1 MSAGT
6 KKWITVVGIGEDG
19 LEGISPAARRLIET
33 ADVLVGGKRHLAK
46 VPVGPERRLDWKD
59 GFDKA
64 FNQMERNKG
73 KKVVVLASG
82 DPLNFGVGAN
92 VVRRFGADRVTV
104 VPSPGAF
111 SLAAAAMGWP
121 LADVQCLTVHGRPLE
136 AVHLHLVPG
145 RRLLVLGRDGWTP
158 GKLAKLLK
166 GRGFGPSPMTVLA
179 NMGGKETRL
188 KGMAR
193 KWPKKKLPDLNVI
206 AVECVAAPG
215 ADIRPRTPGLP
226 DDAYRHDG
234 LITKREVRAATIARL
249 GPLPGQVLWDVGAG
263 SGSVAIEWLRAEPT
277 AQAVAI
283 EMNKKRLAFIALNA
297 RNLGAP
303 GLKIVEGA
311 APGVLKGLQPPPDAV
326 FLGGGVSKKGLLE
339 ACWRALLP
347 GGRLVANGVTIEAQQ
362 RLLSFRNVCGG
373 ELVRIA
379 VSRAAP
385 MGPAGRLHA
394 FRPLKE
400 VTQLAAVKT

>member
-1 MSAGT
+1 MSART

-33 ADVLVGGKRHLAK
+33 ADVLVGGKRHLSK

-64 FNQMERNKG
+64 FNKMERNKG
-73 KKVVVLASG
+73 KKIVVLASG
-82 DPLNFGVGAN
+82 DPLNFGIGAN
-92 VVRRFGADRVTV
+92 VVRRFGAEAVTV

-121 LADVQCLTVHGRPLE
+121 LADVECLTVHGRPIE

-145 RRLLVLGRDGWTP
+145 RRLLVLSWDGGTP
-158 GKLAKLLK
+158 RKLAKLLK

-179 NMGGKETRL
+179 NLGGKE
-188 KGMAR
+188 AR
-193 KWPKKKLPDLNVI
+193 FQGTAGKWRRKKLPDLNVI
-206 AVECVAAPG
+206 AVECVAREG
-215 ADIRPRTPGLP
+215 ADVWPRTPGLP

-263 SGSVAIEWLRAEPT
+263 SGSVGIEWLRAEPT

-283 EMNKKRLAFIALNA
+283 EMNKKRLAFIARNA
-297 RNLGAP
+297 RTLGAP
-303 GLKIVEGA
+303 GLKIVEGE
-311 APGVLKGLQPPPDAV
+311 APGALKGLKPPPDAV
-326 FLGGGVSKKGLLE
+326 FVGGGVSRPGLLE
-339 ACWRALLP
+339 ACWRALPP
-347 GGRLVANGVTIEAQQ
+347 GGRLVANGVTIQAQQ
-362 RLLSFRNVCGG
+362 RLLSFRNEIDG

-379 VSRAAP
+379 VSRA
-385 MGPAGRLHA
+385 GPVGRLHA
-394 FRPLKE
+394 FRPLRE
-400 VTQLAAVKT
+400 VTQLVAVKR